1 MTVNDFYQS
10 YHIGDRGLYQNQIP
24 IERERERVGQP
35 GELFAELT
43 TIGWVVIS
51 PRKKSKFSLKL

>member
-1 MTVNDFYQS
+1 MTFTSS

-24 IERERERVGQP
+24 IERERERVEQP

>member
-1 MTVNDFYQS
+1 MTFTSS

-24 IERERERVGQP
+24 IERERVGQP

>member
-1 MTVNDFYQS
+1 MTFTSS

-43 TIGWVVIS
+43 TIGWVVIF